1 LHTRA
6 GFWALIANM
15 KEAFNLQQLSDA
27 ELLSL
32 VCAQQYPAK
41 QDSLIERTWR
51 WHQQD
56 WRTLAKSSEWDL
68 LEIYGIEQ
76 QMARR
81 IMGIFEISR
90 RYQSAPVRKRRSIKT
105 SKDVYGLLQVRL
117 ADLDHEQFFVL
128 YLNFSNEII
137 ELSQLSIGGRHSTIA
152 DAKRIFQQALRCAAT
167 GLILCHNHPSGHIQP
182 STQDRAL
189 TKDIKEFAKL
199 IDMKLLDHVIFTDN
213 GYFSF
218 ADEGIL

>member
-1 LHTRA
+1 
-6 GFWALIANM
+6 M
-15 KEAFNLQQLSDA
+15 KNTFDLQQLSDA

-32 VCAQQYPAK
+32 VCANQAYPPQQ
-41 QDSLIERTWR
+41 DTLIERTWR
-51 WHQQD
+51 WHQKD

-81 IMGIFEISR
+81 IMGVFEISR
-90 RYQSAPVRKRRSIKT
+90 RYQSANVRKRCSIKT
-105 SKDVYGLLQVRL
+105 SKDVYDLLQVQL

-137 ELSQLSIGGRHSTIA
+137 ELTQLSIGGRHSTIA

-167 GLILCHNHPSGHIQP
+167 GLILCHNHPSGQCKP
-182 STQDRAL
+182 STQDQAL

>member
-1 LHTRA
+1 
-6 GFWALIANM
+6 M
-15 KEAFNLQQLSDA
+15 KNTIDLQQLSDV
-27 ELLSL
+27 ELLAL
-32 VCAQQYPAK
+32 VCANPAYPAK
-41 QDSLIERTWR
+41 QDALIERTWR
-51 WHQQD
+51 WHQKD

-68 LEIYGIEQ
+68 LEIYGIEP

-81 IMGIFEISR
+81 IRGIFEISR
-90 RYQSAPVRKRRSIKT
+90 RYQSATVRKRRSIKT
-105 SKDVYGLLQVRL
+105 SKDVYELLQVKL

-167 GLILCHNHPSGHIQP
+167 GLILCHNHPSGHCKP
-182 STQDRAL
+182 STQDQAL

>member
-1 LHTRA
+1 
-6 GFWALIANM
+6 M
-15 KEAFNLQQLSDA
+15 KKSFNLQELSDA
-27 ELLSL
+27 ELLTL
-32 VCAQQYPAK
+32 VCANQAYPAK
-41 QDSLIERTWR
+41 QDTLLERTWR
-51 WHQQD
+51 WHQKD
-56 WRTLAKSSEWDL
+56 WRILAKSSEWDL
-68 LEIYGIEQ
+68 LEIYGIEP

-81 IMGIFEISR
+81 IMGVFEISR
-90 RYQSAPVRKRRSIKT
+90 RYQSAAVRKRCCIKT
-105 SKDVYGLLQVRL
+105 SKDVYELMQLKL

-137 ELSQLSIGGRHSTIA
+137 ELSQLSVGGRHSTIA

-167 GLILCHNHPSGHIQP
+167 GLILCHNHPSGQRHP
-182 STQDRAL
+182 SPQDQAL
-189 TKDIKEFAKL
+189 TKDIKEFAAL

>member
-1 LHTRA
+1 
-6 GFWALIANM
+6 M
-15 KEAFNLQQLSDA
+15 KNTIDLQQLSDV
-27 ELLSL
+27 ELLAL
-32 VCAQQYPAK
+32 VCANPAYPAK
-41 QDSLIERTWR
+41 QDALIERTWR
-51 WHQQD
+51 WHQKD

-68 LEIYGIEQ
+68 LEIYGIDP

-81 IMGIFEISR
+81 IRGIFEISR
-90 RYQSAPVRKRRSIKT
+90 RYQSATVRKRSSIKT
-105 SKDVYGLLQVRL
+105 SKDVYELLQVKL

-137 ELSQLSIGGRHSTIA
+137 ELTQLSIGGRHSTIA

-167 GLILCHNHPSGHIQP
+167 GLILCHNHPSGQCKP
-182 STQDRAL
+182 STQDQAL

>member
-1 LHTRA
+1 
-6 GFWALIANM
+6 M
-15 KEAFNLQQLSDA
+15 KNTIDLQQLSDV
-27 ELLSL
+27 ELLAL
-32 VCAQQYPAK
+32 VCANPAYPAK
-41 QDSLIERTWR
+41 QDALIERTWR
-51 WHQQD
+51 WHQKD

-68 LEIYGIEQ
+68 LEIYGIEP

-81 IMGIFEISR
+81 IRGIFEISR
-90 RYQSAPVRKRRSIKT
+90 RYQSATVRKRRSIKT
-105 SKDVYGLLQVRL
+105 SKDVYELLQVKL
-117 ADLDHEQFFVL
+117 SDLDHEQFFVL

-137 ELSQLSIGGRHSTIA
+137 ELTQLSIGGRHSTIA

-167 GLILCHNHPSGHIQP
+167 GLILCHNHPSGHCKP
-182 STQDRAL
+182 STQDQAL

>member
-1 LHTRA
+1 
-6 GFWALIANM
+6 M
-15 KEAFNLQQLSDA
+15 KLENKLQQLSDA
-27 ELLSL
+27 ALLAL
-32 VCAQQYPAK
+32 VCGQAQQQPK
-41 QDSLIERTWR
+41 IDVILERTWR
-51 WHQQD
+51 WHQKN

-68 LEIYGIEQ
+68 LEIYGLDVHTVQ
-76 QMARR
+76 R
-81 IMGIFEISR
+81 ILGVFEISR
-90 RYQSAPVRKRRSIKT
+90 RYQSATVRKRCSIKT
-105 SKDVYGLLQVRL
+105 SKDVYDLMQLKL

-137 ELSQLSIGGRHSTIA
+137 ELSQLSIGGRNSTIA

-167 GLILCHNHPSGHIQP
+167 GLILCHNHPSGQCKP
-182 STQDRAL
+182 SAQDQAL
-189 TKDIKEFAKL
+189 TKDIKEFAGL

>member
-1 LHTRA
+1 
-6 GFWALIANM
+6 M
-15 KEAFNLQQLSDA
+15 KNTIDLQQLSDV
-27 ELLSL
+27 ELLAL
-32 VCAQQYPAK
+32 VCANPAYPAK
-41 QDSLIERTWR
+41 QDALIERTWR
-51 WHQQD
+51 WHQKD

-68 LEIYGIEQ
+68 LEIYGIEP

-81 IMGIFEISR
+81 IRGIFEISR
-90 RYQSAPVRKRRSIKT
+90 RYQSATVRKRRSIKT
-105 SKDVYGLLQVRL
+105 SKDVYELLQVKL

-137 ELSQLSIGGRHSTIA
+137 ELSQLSIGGRYSTIA

-167 GLILCHNHPSGHIQP
+167 GLILCHNHPSGHCKP
-182 STQDRAL
+182 STQDQAL

>member
-1 LHTRA
+1 
-6 GFWALIANM
+6 M
-15 KEAFNLQQLSDA
+15 KNTSDLQQLSDV
-27 ELLSL
+27 ELLAL
-32 VCAQQYPAK
+32 VCANPAYPSK
-41 QDSLIERTWR
+41 QDALIERTWR
-51 WHQQD
+51 WHQKD

-68 LEIYGIEQ
+68 LEIYGIEP

-81 IMGIFEISR
+81 IRGVFEISR
-90 RYQSAPVRKRRSIKT
+90 RYQSATVRKRSSIKT
-105 SKDVYGLLQVRL
+105 SKDVYDLLQVKL

-137 ELSQLSIGGRHSTIA
+137 ELTQLSIGGRHSTIA

-167 GLILCHNHPSGHIQP
+167 GLILCHNHPSGQCKP
-182 STQDRAL
+182 STQDQAL

>member
-1 LHTRA
+1 
-6 GFWALIANM
+6 M
-15 KEAFNLQQLSDA
+15 KKTFDLQQLSDA
-27 ELLSL
+27 ELLAL
-32 VCAQQYPAK
+32 VCASSGYPAK
-41 QDSLIERTWR
+41 QDALIERTWR
-51 WHQQD
+51 WHQKD

-68 LEIYGIEQ
+68 LEIYGIEPL
-76 QMARR
+76 MARR
-81 IMGIFEISR
+81 IMGVFEISR
-90 RYQSAPVRKRRSIKT
+90 RYQSATVRKRCSIKT
-105 SKDVYGLLQVRL
+105 SKDVYDLMQVQL

-137 ELSQLSIGGRHSTIA
+137 ELTQLSIGGRHSTIA

-167 GLILCHNHPSGHIQP
+167 GLILCHNHPSGQCKP
-182 STQDRAL
+182 STQDQAL

>member
-1 LHTRA
+1 
-6 GFWALIANM
+6 M
-15 KEAFNLQQLSDA
+15 KNTIDLQQLSDV
-27 ELLSL
+27 ELLAL
-32 VCAQQYPAK
+32 VCANPAYPAK
-41 QDSLIERTWR
+41 QDALIERTWR
-51 WHQQD
+51 WHQKD

-68 LEIYGIEQ
+68 LEIYGIEP

-81 IMGIFEISR
+81 IRGIFEISR
-90 RYQSAPVRKRRSIKT
+90 RYQSATVRKRRSIKT
-105 SKDVYGLLQVRL
+105 SKDVYELLQVKL

-137 ELSQLSIGGRHSTIA
+137 ELTQLSIGGRHSTIA

-167 GLILCHNHPSGHIQP
+167 GLILCHNHPSGHCKP
-182 STQDRAL
+182 STQDQAL

>member
-1 LHTRA
+1 MS
-6 GFWALIANM
+6 M
-15 KEAFNLQQLSDA
+15 KNSFKLQELSDA
-27 ELLSL
+27 ELLAL
-32 VCAQQYPAK
+32 VCANQLPNAK
-41 QDSLIERTWR
+41 QDALLERTWR
-51 WHQQD
+51 WHQKD

-68 LEIYGIEQ
+68 LEIYGIEK

-81 IMGIFEISR
+81 IMGVFEISR
-90 RYQSAPVRKRRSIKT
+90 RYQSAAVRRRCSIRT
-105 SKDVYGLLQVRL
+105 SKDVYDLLQVKL

-137 ELSQLSIGGRHSTIA
+137 ELSQLSVGGRHSTIA

-167 GLILCHNHPSGHIQP
+167 GLILCHNHPSGHCKP
-182 STQDRAL
+182 SAQDEAL
-189 TKDIKEFAKL
+189 TKDIKDFAKL